1 VKSYA
6 LSIAAEPDHMA
17 QTLSQI
23 KADLMGT
30 AAGVEIKQLRAAA
43 RSGKVKSVTEI
54 QKSPEYSDA
63 WMVLSKWEASMK

>member
-54 QKSPEYSDA
+54 QKSSEYSDA